1 MENLR
6 WILLAAGIFFILAIY
21 FAGRQRRRNNSSD
34 LLNNKEDLPD
44 FSARDWDDLEEG
56 VGEVRVVAREN
67 HTGDF
72 LDEYSDDQIPFH
84 DEPAEI
90 ADIFEPEQED
100 NQEPE
105 LLTSEDLF
113 VLTDE
118 VEEPL
123 AEQPEVE
130 SSDTSSDT
138 SSHQKSSSNVDI
150 IVLYILAKPS
160 EVLSGEKINSV
171 AQANG
176 FVFGSMNIYHRLD
189 GDGQTIFSLA
199 NMMEPGN
206 FDPDLIHEMT
216 TSGLTVFMQLSN
228 LTQPAD
234 DFDEMLRSAYH
245 MSEML
250 GASLCNQNRQPFT
263 QADAEYCRSLIA
275 EKESA

>member
-21 FAGRQRRRNNSSD
+21 FVGRQRHRHNNNSD
-34 LLNNKEDLPD
+34 LFDSKEELPE
-44 FSARDWDDLEEG
+44 FSARDWDDLDEG
-56 VGEVRVVAREN
+56 VGEVRVVASDDY
-67 HTGDF
+67 GDDF
-72 LDEYSDDQIPFH
+72 SDDQVPLH
-84 DEPAEI
+84 DSEI
-90 ADIFEPEQED
+90 MPETYESETED
-100 NQEPE
+100 NHEPE
-105 LLTSEDLF
+105 LVTSDDLF

-118 VEEPL
+118 VDEPL
-123 AEQPEVE
+123 VEQPVE
-130 SSDTSSDT
+130 NNDTKSE
-138 SSHQKSSSNVDI
+138 QPKSSSVDI

-160 EVLSGEKINSV
+160 EVLTGEKINSV

-176 FVFGSMNIYHRLD
+176 FVFGSMNIYHCHD
-189 GDGQTIFSLA
+189 ANGQTIFSLA

-206 FDPDLIHEMT
+206 FDPDSIHEMT

-228 LTQPAD
+228 LTQPTD

-263 QADAEYCRSLIA
+263 QADAEYYRSLIA
-275 EKESA
+275 EIENA